1 MNLIELDDLR
11 TKPPHLLRPR
21 ARNALEQREAREG
34 YSTEEGL
41 LASLSKAVSRER
53 LPSKAA
59 RKLGLK
65 SVSQNGQRE
74 THSIFLV
81 EARPLPSNREG
92 FENDYLD

>member
-59 RKLGLK
+59 RRIEICFTKRSKGN
-65 SVSQNGQRE
+65 SFHFPRRSQ
-74 THSIFLV
+74 TATF
-81 EARPLPSNREG
+81 
-92 FENDYLD
+92 